1 MKGWIHMIGL
11 LYNLLNFFTGPFGK
25 WVAIGLAAVAFY
37 FWWEGRVEDRALLNF
52 NQKQM
57 EQLLKDQKEIDKKL
71 SDLRQVQDQIL
82 ENEKQFKQNLDKKL
96 SGINSFLNS
105 DEAKK
110 LDRPSSEVLKRTIQS
125 IAQ

>member
-1 MKGWIHMIGL
+1 MIGL